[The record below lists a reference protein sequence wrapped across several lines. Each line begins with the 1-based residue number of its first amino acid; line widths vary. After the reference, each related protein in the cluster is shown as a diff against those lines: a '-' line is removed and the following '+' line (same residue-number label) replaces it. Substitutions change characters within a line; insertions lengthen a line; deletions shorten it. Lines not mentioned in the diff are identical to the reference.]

1 MSKHSFFVLFTK
13 QVMMMQRDKI
23 RATQKMLVTAVC
35 LLLAGSTAAA
45 AELPTAGTL
54 SRAEQDKEEVGLP
67 EAAGTAAI
75 EVSEPERPPLSMAED
90 VKINVTG
97 FAVTGQDIVDETI
110 LQEQLKEYQGRM
122 VSFKELQAGAEKLTA
137 YFRQRGYLMAH
148 VYLPA
153 QKIKNGV
160 VEYRVL
166 IGRIDEIKLDN
177 KTSIHESVLQREIRF
192 LHPGDYITRAKL
204 ERAVWLLS
212 DLAGADAKASMET
225 GRQEGTVIL
234 KLTLMPHYGKCG
246 MISADN
252 YGNRYT
258 GYNSYGVFYNILNP
272 EQAGGQLDLAGRMT
286 GSNLYNYSLRYLLPF
301 GADGLRATL
310 GYSMLSY
317 QLGDTYRVL
326 DACGTSRTAS
336 IGLEYALRRSQ
347 YENLYA
353 GLSYEKSMLSDEY
366 RTVDYQLKK
375 HTHALVLSLYGDKRW
390 SRAQSSWRM
399 DYKWGTLGADN
410 DEAYVQQQKAR
421 TAGTYHKLRGSWQY
435 MEQLSP
441 RVSWQLYA
449 RGQLASRNLDSSERF
464 SLGGATGVRAYPA
477 SESSGDM
484 GYLIRGELRY
494 LLPFSGK
501 IRCQLAGFI
510 DHGGVV
516 IAHDHRTSGENHRFL
531 QGAGVGLLLN
541 FADAAFLRADY
552 AWPLGAQEAQNDK
565 NKTHGCF
572 WLRGGIYF

>member
-1 MSKHSFFVLFTK
+1 
-13 QVMMMQRDKI
+13 MMQLDKNRNTKKI
-23 RATQKMLVTAVC
+23 LLTALC
-35 LLLAGSTAAA
+35 LLLAGSATAAA
-45 AELPTAGTL
+45 AELPSAGTL
-54 SRAEQDKEEVGLP
+54 SRAEQDKEEIGLP
-67 EAAGTAAI
+67 EAAGTAEI

-137 YFRQRGYLMAH
+137 YFRQRGYLMAR

-225 GRQEGTVIL
+225 GRQEGTVTL

-258 GYNSYGVFYNILNP
+258 GYNSYGIFYNILNP
-272 EQAGGQLDLAGRMT
+272 ERAGGQLDLAGSLT
-286 GSNLYNYSLRYLLPF
+286 GSDLYNYNLRYLLPF
-301 GADGLRATL
+301 GTDGLRASL

-317 QLGDTYRVL
+317 QLGDIYRTL
-326 DACGTSRTAS
+326 DACGTSRTVSA
-336 IGLEYALRRSQ
+336 GVEYALRRSQ
-347 YENLYA
+347 YTNLYA
-353 GLSYEKSMLSDEY
+353 GLSYEKSMLVDEY
-366 RTVDYQLKK
+366 RSVDYQLEK
-375 HTHALVLSLYGDKRW
+375 HSHALVLSLYGDNHWR
-390 SRAQSSWRM
+390 RAQTSWRL
-399 DYKWGTLGADN
+399 DYKWGTLGADS
-410 DEAYVQQQKAR
+410 DEAYAQQQKAR
-421 TAGTYHKLRGSWQY
+421 TAGTYHKLRGSWHY

-441 RVSWQLYA
+441 RLSWLLSA

-484 GYLIRGELRY
+484 GYLVRGELRY

-516 IAHDHRTSGENHRFL
+516 IERDRRTVGENHRFL

-541 FADAAFLRADY
+541 FADNAFLRADY
-552 AWPLGAQEAQNDK
+552 AWPLGAQKAQNDK
-565 NKTHGCF
+565 NRSNGCF
-572 WLRGGIYF
+572 WLRGGVYF

>member
-1 MSKHSFFVLFTK
+1 
-13 QVMMMQRDKI
+13 MMQPNKNRNTRKI
-23 RATQKMLVTAVC
+23 FVSALC
-35 LLLAGSTAAA
+35 LLMAAAPAAA
-45 AELPTAGTL
+45 AEVPTAGTL
-54 SRAEQDKEEVGLP
+54 SRAELDKEEIGLP

-97 FAVTGQDIVDETI
+97 FAITGQDIVDDAI

-122 VSFKELQAGAEKLTA
+122 VTFRELQAGAEKLTA
-137 YFRQRGYLMAH
+137 YFRKRGYLMAR

-192 LHPGDYITRAKL
+192 LQPGGYITREKL

-225 GRQEGTVIL
+225 GRQEGTVTL

-258 GYNSYGVFYNILNP
+258 GYNSYGIFYNILNP
-272 EQAGGQLDLAGRMT
+272 ERAGGQLDLAGSLT
-286 GSNLYNYSLRYLLPF
+286 GSDLYNYNLRYLLPF
-301 GADGLRATL
+301 GTDGLRASL

-317 QLGDTYRVL
+317 QLGDIYRTL
-326 DACGTSRTAS
+326 DACGTSRTVSA
-336 IGLEYALRRSQ
+336 GVEYALRRSQ
-347 YENLYA
+347 YTNLYA
-353 GLSYEKSMLSDEY
+353 GLSYEKSMLVDEY
-366 RTVDYQLKK
+366 RSVDYQLEK
-375 HTHALVLSLYGDKRW
+375 HSHALVLSLYGDNHWR
-390 SRAQSSWRM
+390 RAQTSWRL
-399 DYKWGTLGADN
+399 DYKWGTLGADS
-410 DEAYVQQQKAR
+410 DEAYAQQQKAR
-421 TAGTYHKLRGSWQY
+421 TAGTYHKLRGSWHY

-441 RVSWQLYA
+441 RLSWLLSA

-516 IAHDHRTSGENHRFL
+516 IEHDRRTSGENHRFL

-541 FADAAFLRADY
+541 FADTAFLRADY